1 MAGIGFELRK
11 FLQKDSFCGL
21 VQAYGY
27 AGVISSGP
35 WVLSILGIMMV
46 GIISISLNT
55 DAEFIIA
62 FLLSVSYLIASS
74 IIFGAWVQLMFT
86 RFVSD
91 CLFDKQKE
99 DILPNLMGALLV
111 TSTSSILIGA
121 MLWPSF
127 SETTISY
134 RLLMLSNL
142 LILSNIWILV
152 VMLSGLRTYKLIL
165 GAFVIGYGVTV
176 SAALWLRVYGL
187 EGLMAGFFFGQSIM
201 MFLMLALLVHEYP
214 AKKMISFDFLDK
226 TKGFYSLVA
235 ISIIYNLGIWA
246 DKIIFWFN
254 PLTSEPVIGPLRSAF
269 IYDPPIFLAY
279 LAIIPGMA
287 VFLLRIEADFVDRY
301 DAFFNAIREGDTLLS
316 IRRLKKE
323 MINTVQASFI
333 EIFKIQMITSVILI
347 FSADQILST
356 FGISTNYRML
366 FSVDVVAVGVQVV
379 LLAIFNVL
387 FYLDKRYM
395 ILSLAILFASS
406 NIILTLISQS
416 LGPAFY
422 GFGFAGAVLITTI
435 LGFSV
440 LNHKFNR
447 LEYETFML
455 QRRIK

>member
-11 FLQKDSFCGL
+11 FLQKDSFWGL
-21 VQAYGY
+21 FQAYGY
-27 AGVISSGP
+27 AGIISSGP
-35 WVLSILGIMMV
+35 WVFSILGIMMV

-55 DAEFIIA
+55 DAELIIS
-62 FLLSVSYLIASS
+62 FLISVTYLIASS

-91 CLFDKQKE
+91 RLFDEQRE
-99 DILPNLMGALLV
+99 EILPNLMGALLV
-111 TSTSSILIGA
+111 TSTSSLLIGM
-121 MLWPSF
+121 MLWSSF
-127 SETTISY
+127 SDTTVIY

-142 LILSNIWILV
+142 LVLSNIWILV

-165 GAFVIGYGVTV
+165 GAFVIGYGLTV

-187 EGLMAGFFFGQSIM
+187 EGLMAGFFIGQSVM

-214 AKKMISFDFLDK
+214 AEKMISFGFLDK
-226 TKGFYSLVA
+226 NKAFYSLAA

-287 VFLLRIEADFVDRY
+287 VFLLRMEADFVDRY
-301 DAFFNAIREGDTLLS
+301 DAFFNAIREGDTLPS

-323 MINTVQASFI
+323 MIVTIQASFI
-333 EIFKIQMITSVILI
+333 EIFKIQMITSVVLI
-347 FSADQILST
+347 FAADQILNV

-379 LLAIFNVL
+379 LLGIFNVL

-395 ILSLAILFASS
+395 ILSLAILFAIS
-406 NIILTLISQS
+406 NVILTLISQS

-422 GFGFAGAVLITTI
+422 GFGFAGAVLLTTI
-435 LGFSV
+435 FGFSV
-440 LNHKFNR
+440 LNRKLNR

-455 QRRIK
+455 QRGVK

>member
-11 FLQKDSFCGL
+11 FLQKDSFWGL
-21 VQAYGY
+21 IQAYGY
-27 AGVISSGP
+27 AGIISSGP

-55 DAEFIIA
+55 DAELIIS
-62 FLLSVSYLIASS
+62 FLISITYLIAGS
-74 IIFGAWVQLMFT
+74 IIFGAWIQLMFT

-91 CLFDKQKE
+91 RLFDQQRE
-99 DILPNLMGALLV
+99 EVLPNLMGALLV
-111 TSTSSILIGA
+111 TSISSILIGA
-121 MLWPSF
+121 MLWSSF
-127 SETTISY
+127 ADTTISY

-142 LILSNIWILV
+142 LVLSNIWILV

-165 GAFVIGYGVTV
+165 GAFVIGYGLTV

-187 EGLMAGFFFGQSIM
+187 EGLMAGFFIGQSVM

-214 AKKMISFDFLDK
+214 AEKMISFGFLDK
-226 TKGFYSLVA
+226 NKVFYSLAA

-287 VFLLRIEADFVDRY
+287 VFLLRMEADFVDRY
-301 DAFFNAIREGDTLLS
+301 DAFFNAIREGDTLPS

-323 MINTVQASFI
+323 MIDTIQASFI

-347 FSADQILST
+347 FAADQILNV

-379 LLAIFNVL
+379 LLGIFNVL

-395 ILSLAILFASS
+395 ILSLAILFAIS
-406 NIILTLISQS
+406 NIILTLISQF

-422 GFGFAGAVLITTI
+422 GFGFAGAVLMTTV

-440 LNHKFNR
+440 LNRKLNR

-455 QRRIK
+455 QRGVK